1 MEEPIWNREKSIAL
15 LSEIAAKRP
24 EDTRGALTDQIRAC
38 KMLYDTHGH
47 NPALGWLSE
56 LANIDPA
63 RTKGNRRGQNTAAK
77 LLSRLLSTVKVHK
90 TQGVQ

>member
-1 MEEPIWNREKSIAL
+1 MEEPIWNREKSIAR

-24 EDTRGALTDQIRAC
+24 EDTRGTIAVQIRAC

-47 NPALGWLSE
+47 NPALGRLSE

-63 RTKGNRRGQNTAAK
+63 RTKGNRRGQDSAAK
-77 LLSRLLSTVKVHK
+77 LLSRLLSSVKVDK